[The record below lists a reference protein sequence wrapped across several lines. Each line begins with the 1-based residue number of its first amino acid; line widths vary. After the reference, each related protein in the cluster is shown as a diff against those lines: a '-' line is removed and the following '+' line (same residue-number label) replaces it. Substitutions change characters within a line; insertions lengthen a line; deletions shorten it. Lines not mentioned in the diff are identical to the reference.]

1 MRRGGIVGGVLTAAL
16 MAAAPASAAT
26 QVTTFDGT
34 CTATEV
40 AVTHDPPMSGTLR
53 QTHIDIVGTT
63 GKCTGTVT
71 RKGRTYHV
79 VDAPTPVYM
88 QADGLTSCQLSDT
101 KGEGVIYIDNR
112 FAVRYD
118 YEEPRVGP
126 FGELVYFGKHGG
138 WASDTVH
145 LSPSEDPL
153 EIMQR
158 CATPEGIETVH
169 VDAFVVAHN
178 LAG

>member
-1 MRRGGIVGGVLTAAL
+1 MRGAVAGAMAAAL
-16 MAAAPASAAT
+16 AAAAPAGAASP
-26 QVTTFDGT
+26 VTTFDGT

-63 GKCTGTVT
+63 GECTGTVT

-79 VDAPTPVYM
+79 VNAPTPVRM
-88 QADGLTSCQLSDT
+88 TADGLTSCQLSDT

-112 FAVRYD
+112 WEVHYD

-126 FGELVYFGKHGG
+126 FGNLVYFGKHGG
-138 WASDTVH
+138 FANDTVH
-145 LSPSEDPL
+145 LSQSEDPL
-153 EIMQR
+153 AIMQA
-158 CATPEGIETVH
+158 CATPEGIKTVH
-169 VDAFVVAHN
+169 VDAYVVAHN